1 MNNNGVSRS
10 TSASFKITKRTYIN
24 KEGEFQNKE
33 IASRTALLED
43 DIISEICEVEFQN
56 DTVNG
61 LAVASNAELPSI
73 IAFIPNKGN
82 DDAMQ
87 LSGAN
92 ELLYA
97 AKASYLYKAIKTK
110 NW

>member
-33 IASRTALLED
+33 IASRTALPED

-61 LAVASNAELPSI
+61 LAVSSYKCRTSFYYSI
-73 IAFIPNKGN
+73 YS
-82 DDAMQ
+82 Q
-87 LSGAN
+87 
-92 ELLYA
+92 
-97 AKASYLYKAIKTK
+97 
-110 NW
+110 

>member
-1 MNNNGVSRS
+1 M
-10 TSASFKITKRTYIN
+10 
-24 KEGEFQNKE
+24 
-33 IASRTALLED
+33 
-43 DIISEICEVEFQN
+43 
-56 DTVNG
+56 
-61 LAVASNAELPSI
+61 AVVATNAELPSI

-110 NW
+110 ELVDSLKQPTLEKLVRN